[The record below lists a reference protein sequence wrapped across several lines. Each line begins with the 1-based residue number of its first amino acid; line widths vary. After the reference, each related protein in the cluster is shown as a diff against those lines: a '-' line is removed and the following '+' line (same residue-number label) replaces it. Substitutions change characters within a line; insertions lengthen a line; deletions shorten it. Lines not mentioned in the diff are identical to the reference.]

1 MNLPTDFEKYTR
13 HLMGEELFNRFLAS
27 FDAGPSVSIRV
38 NPTKC
43 SVPPIESKRVD
54 WCEQGYYLSTRPQF
68 TFDPLLHAGCYYVQ
82 EASSMF
88 LYHILKRVVGENAV
102 RMLDMCAAP
111 GGKSTTALSALPC
124 GSILVSNEVVR
135 QRANVLAENIQ
146 KWGNPN
152 VIVTNNTPETY
163 AHSGLTFDVVLCD
176 VPCSGEGMFRK
187 DEGAIKEW
195 SRQNVEKCHSLQR
208 SIVNDA
214 WQCLADG
221 GLFIY
226 STCTFN
232 ALEDEDN
239 VEWICSQFDAELLT
253 IDIDEAWGITGALAG
268 SYPMPV
274 YRFIPGVSRGEGL
287 FLAVFRKRGGGNPF
301 KKECRKNSGAPK
313 GRAVSEGCK
322 EMSWLASP
330 TAFQTY
336 YAEEAVTAIP
346 QAMVS
351 LYNYC
356 RSRLKVLHA
365 GVLLGKRKGKDII
378 PDQSLA
384 LSICLNTDVFP
395 KVDLCYDDAI
405 SYLRKELITLSEAI
419 PRGFV
424 LATYQ
429 RVPLGFLKNI
439 GNRANN
445 LYPQEWKIKSSHIP
459 AKDNKPIIFKQ

>member
-1 MNLPTDFEKYTR
+1 MNLPADFEKYTR
-13 HLMGEELFNRFLAS
+13 HLMGEELFNRFLVS
-27 FDAGPSVSIRV
+27 FNAGPSVSIRV
-38 NPTKC
+38 NPAKC
-43 SVPPIESKRVD
+43 CVPPIESTKVN
-54 WCEQGYYLSTRPQF
+54 WCEQGFYLSTRPQF

-88 LYHILKRVVGENAV
+88 LYHILKSVVGENTV

-111 GGKSTTALSALPC
+111 GGKSTTALSALPT

-152 VIVTNNTPETY
+152 VIVTNNTPEAY

-187 DEGAIKEW
+187 DAGAIQEW
-195 SRQNVEKCHSLQR
+195 SRQNVEKCRSLQR
-208 SIVNDA
+208 SIVEDA

-221 GLFIY
+221 GLFVY

-232 ALEDEDN
+232 ALEDEEN
-239 VEWICSQFDAELLT
+239 VEWICSRFDTELLT
-253 IDIDEAWGITGALAG
+253 VDIDETWGITGALAG
-268 SYPMPV
+268 SSQMPV

-287 FLAVFRKRGGGNPF
+287 FIAVFRKRGGGDSSR
-301 KKECRKNSGAPK
+301 KEHRKNSGVPN
-313 GRAVSEGCK
+313 GRGVSTACQERA
-322 EMSWLASP
+322 WLTSP
-330 TAFQTY
+330 TDFQVYTV
-336 YAEEAVTAIP
+336 EESVTAIP
-346 QAMVS
+346 QAMAS
-351 LYNYC
+351 LYC
-356 RSRLKVLHA
+356 HCSSRMKVLHA

-384 LSICLNTDVFP
+384 LSTSLNTDAFP
-395 KVDLCYDDAI
+395 KVELCYDDAI
-405 SYLRKELITLSEAI
+405 SYLRKESIALPETT

-429 RVPLGFLKNI
+429 HMPLGFLKNI

-459 AKDNKPIIFKQ
+459 TRDNKPIVFKQ